1 MNISIK
7 KLQQLCKLIRGK
19 DQCFWNQLQNHLFQK
34 LETSEYRR
42 IYVYARVYLSLY
54 YAHVCVFIVYL
65 QSMHV
70 HLHTRRLY
78 PLCDISKRTLS
89 QGKKILAGTK
99 CHTFLSIHLHK
110 NISLTRSS
118 VTQREKRDKKKQ
130 SNELVLSNR
139 SSPIYPDKARASY
152 LYIILHKFLNS
163 LKTSLMKRN
172 GK

>member
-1 MNISIK
+1 MIK
-7 KLQQLCKLIRGK
+7 ICKRTINEYFHKKITTTVYKLIRGK

-42 IYVYARVYLSLY
+42 TYVYARVYLSLY

-65 QSMHV
+65 RSMHV

-99 CHTFLSIHLHK
+99 CHTSLSIHLHK
-110 NISLTRSS
+110 NISLTRNSKREERQKKTVKRVSS
-118 VTQREKRDKKKQ
+118 FQ
-130 SNELVLSNR
+130 S
-139 SSPIYPDKARASY
+139 IIPDISR
-152 LYIILHKFLNS
+152 
-163 LKTSLMKRN
+163 
-172 GK
+172 